1 MVSLHLVALGLYGL
15 TTGLVVS
22 PFAGWRPAPR
32 ALVLG
37 LPVGGAALH
46 VVALSGLSFVGL
58 APVLSLF
65 ALFLILLQVVSDR
78 VFRAPAVALFTAP
91 LAAGF
96 VGLSLLTGMVNGT
109 SGTGGGREMWLVLHV
124 ALSVLGVAL
133 LALAFVSA
141 ALYLLQFRELKAK
154 RFGRAFQLFPPL
166 ERLDRLNQL
175 ALTAGFPALTLGVLL
190 ALGYTIRFAD
200 GPADVGKAQVV
211 WGAFT
216 WLVLGWSVWVRH
228 VRHWAGRRAAVASI
242 AGFAA
247 VMLVYLALKLTAPG
261 AGRFL

>member
-15 TTGLVVS
+15 TTGLVIA
-22 PFAGWRPAPR
+22 PFAGGRPAAR
-32 ALVLG
+32 ALILG
-37 LPVGGAALH
+37 LPIGGAAFH
-46 VVALSGLSFVGL
+46 VIALSGLSFVGL
-58 APVLSLF
+58 APSLSLF

-78 VFRAPAVALFTAP
+78 IFRAPAVALFTAP

-96 VGLSLLTGMVNGT
+96 VGLSLLIGLGNGVT
-109 SGTGGGREMWLVLHV
+109 AGGGREVWLVLHV
-124 ALSVLGVAL
+124 TLSVLGVAL
-133 LALAFVSA
+133 LALAFVSS

-190 ALGYTIRFAD
+190 AVGYAIRFAD
-200 GPADVGKAQVV
+200 GAADMGKAQVV

-247 VMLVYLALKLTAPG
+247 VLLVYLALKLTAPG